1 MKAKKNAILL
11 LLLLACVCEARSQ
24 VSLSAGESYTHEF
37 SYPVVVNFGRVFIP
51 YSQFVPGIAGFDA
64 GDMVQLEMFEN
75 SPNESPFCSVLYSP
89 QTQSCYFQGG
99 GWWDFQGAVRV
110 SVLAGSI
117 QFYGFNL
124 SHVHGA
130 GIDAQG
136 RYLSSGFNDSVTVVP
151 EPTSLFLLLFT
162 ASIWVPFLVFRRARS

>member
-1 MKAKKNAILL
+1 MKAKENATVLL
-11 LLLLACVCEARSQ
+11 LLFASLCQARSQ
-24 VSLSAGESYTHEF
+24 ISLNAGESYTYEF
-37 SYPVVVNFGRVFIP
+37 RYPVVVNFGRVFIP

-64 GDMVQLEMFEN
+64 GDTVRLKMFEN
-75 SPNESPFCSVLYSP
+75 SPNEAAFCSVLYGP
-89 QTQSCYFQGG
+89 QTPNCYFQGG
-99 GWWDFQGAVRV
+99 GWEDFQGAVRV

-124 SHVHGA
+124 LHAHGA

-136 RYLSSGFNDSVTVVP
+136 RYLSSGFNESVTVP
-151 EPTSLFLLLFT
+151 EPTPLFLLLFT